1 MLGPQGEGMGEQGA
15 SRSCPELSCP
25 QPSSL
30 PPHRSPWRL
39 REARGPARTCLI
51 SRCHGLG
58 DTACARRTFTAA
70 REAFLFTQVIAPHNF
85 SFK

>member
-1 MLGPQGEGMGEQGA
+1 MESKEPQGPD
-15 SRSCPELSCP
+15 PELSCP

-30 PPHRSPWRL
+30 PPHSSPWRL
-39 REARGPARTCLI
+39 REARGLARTCLI

-58 DTACARRTFTAA
+58 DTACARRTFIAA